1 MLLFKETNLEIRLM
15 VMGLKVYYLIMLTQY
30 NGWLSFQNI
39 NCSYYRSETLGVLV
53 ACGKEHLVMN
63 LMFGISIQVLKS
75 NLNLREATMANGG

>member
-1 MLLFKETNLEIRLM
+1 M
-15 VMGLKVYYLIMLTQY
+15 VMDLKVYYLIMLTQY
-30 NGWLSFQNI
+30 NGWLSFLNI
-39 NCSYYRSETLGVLV
+39 NFSYSRSETLGALV